1 MRFRCKRADL
11 SQAVGVVASAVPART
26 SVPILQNIKVTA
38 ADGELTLTATDLEMG
53 LRYSVRDVGI
63 QKSGAAVLP
72 AQKLNQIVRDIRDDE
87 VKFDVDGKLCSIE
100 IEGGQFKLTGADP
113 QDFPQFPEFDEK
125 KAVRINVDDFRDM
138 VRKTAFAVS
147 SEPSRYALTGVLFVI
162 RENEARMVGTD
173 GKRLAYAKKKIKG
186 GPRDEV
192 KVIVPPKALHLVEKI
207 IAEGDEEIAF
217 EFEETQMKAKT
228 SAGTLFARLVEGS
241 FPNYEDVIPGDPDK
255 KVQVNPGELEYRLR
269 LATSMTD
276 DKSRAVKFQLSKDKL
291 KLFARRITGEAGEAS
306 HEVAVKYAGPD
317 FEISFNP
324 DFFIDFLKVVAG
336 GRPDVE
342 NSEADTKVEAR
353 AEAKADKAKGKK
365 AAKEEKPKAPPPEPV
380 ETPSTITLDL
390 RDKLTAGV
398 IRAGRDYIYLVMP
411 LTIDV

>member
-1 MRFRCKRADL
+1 MRFRCKRQDL
-11 SQAVGVVASAVPART
+11 AQAVGVVASAVPART
-26 SVPILQNIKVTA
+26 SVPILQNIKVSA
-38 ADGELTLTATDLEMG
+38 ADGELLLTATDLEMG
-53 LRYSVRDVGI
+53 LRFAVRDVGI
-63 QKSGAAVLP
+63 QKSGSAVLP

-87 VKFDVDGKLCSIE
+87 VKFDVDGKLCAIE
-100 IEGGQFKLTGADP
+100 IEGGSFKLTGADP

-125 KAVRINVDDFRDM
+125 KAVRIAVEDFRDM

-147 SEPSRYALTGVLFVI
+147 SEPSRYALTGVLFVL
-162 RENEARMVGTD
+162 RQNEARMVGTD
-173 GKRLAYAKKKIKG
+173 GKRMAYVKKRLSG
-186 GPRDEV
+186 GPKDEV

-207 IAEGDEEIAF
+207 VSEGDEEIAF
-217 EFEETQMKAKT
+217 EFEETQIKAKT

-255 KVQVNPGELEYRLR
+255 KVQVSPAELEYRLR

-276 DKSRAVKFQLSKDKL
+276 DKQRAVKFQLTKDRL

-317 FEISFNP
+317 FDISFNP

-336 GRPDVE
+336 GRPDVMD
-342 NSEADTKVEAR
+342 SEADTKVEAR
-353 AEAKADKAKGKK
+353 AEKGEKGKAKKG
-365 AAKEEKPKAPPPEPV
+365 AKEEKPKAAPAPEPA
-380 ETPSTITLDL
+380 EAPSTITLDL

-411 LTIDV
+411 LTIDA

>member
-1 MRFRCKRADL
+1 MRFRCKRQDL
-11 SQAVGVVASAVPART
+11 AQAVAVVASAVPART
-26 SVPILQNIKVTA
+26 SVPILQNIKIAA
-38 ADGELTLTATDLEMG
+38 ADGELLLTATDLEMG
-53 LRYSVRDVGI
+53 LRLAVRDVGI
-63 QKSGAAVLP
+63 QKGGAAVLP
-72 AQKLNQIVRDIRDDE
+72 AQKLNQIVRDIRDEE

-125 KAVRINVDDFRDM
+125 KAVRIGVEDFRDM

-186 GPRDEV
+186 GPKDEI

-207 IAEGDEEIAF
+207 VSEGDEEIAF
-217 EFEETQMKAKT
+217 EFEETQLKART

-306 HEVAVKYAGPD
+306 HDVAVKYAGPD

-336 GRPDVE
+336 GRPEVLD
-342 NSEADTKVEAR
+342 SEADTKIEAR
-353 AEAKADKAKGKK
+353 GEAKAKGKK
-365 AAKEEKPKAPPPEPV
+365 GAKDDKPKAAPAPEPAEV
-380 ETPSTITLDL
+380 PSTITLDL

>member
-11 SQAVGVVASAVPART
+11 AQAVGVVASAVPART
-26 SVPILQNIKVTA
+26 SVPILQNIKVSA
-38 ADGELTLTATDLEMG
+38 ADGELMLTATDLEMG
-53 LRYSVRDVGI
+53 LRYAVRDVGI

-72 AQKLNQIVRDIRDDE
+72 AQKLNQIIRDIRDDE
-87 VKFDVDGKLCSIE
+87 VKVDVDGKLCSIE
-100 IEGGQFKLTGADP
+100 IEGGSFKLTGADP

-125 KAVRINVDDFRDM
+125 KAVRIGVDDFRDM

-186 GPRDEV
+186 GPKDEI

-207 IAEGDEEIAF
+207 IGEGDEEIQF
-217 EFEETQMKAKT
+217 EFEETQLKAKT

-291 KLFARRITGEAGEAS
+291 KLFARRITGDSGEAS
-306 HEVAVKYAGPD
+306 HEVTVKYDGPD

-336 GRPDVE
+336 GRPE
-342 NSEADTKVEAR
+342 ILNSEVDTKVEAR
-353 AEAKADKAKGKK
+353 AEKAEKGKPK
-365 AAKEEKPKAPPPEPV
+365 KGAKEEKPKAPEPSDA
-380 ETPSTITLDL
+380 PATITLDL

-398 IRAGRDYIYLVMP
+398 IRSGRDYIYLVMP

>member
-1 MRFRCKRADL
+1 MRFRCKRSDL
-11 SQAVGVVASAVPART
+11 AQAVAVVASAVPART
-26 SVPILQNIKVTA
+26 SVPILQNVKITA
-38 ADGELTLTATDLEMG
+38 DDGELLLTATDLEMG
-53 LRYSVRDVGI
+53 LRYAVRDVGI
-63 QKSGAAVLP
+63 QKGGAAVLP

-100 IEGGQFKLTGADP
+100 IEGGGFKLTGADP
-113 QDFPQFPEFDEK
+113 QDFPQFPEFEEK
-125 KAVRINVDDFRDM
+125 KAVRISVDDFRDM

-147 SEPSRYALTGVLFVI
+147 SEPSRYALTGVLFVL

-186 GPRDEV
+186 GPKDEIR
-192 KVIVPPKALHLVEKI
+192 VIVPPKALHLVEKI
-207 IAEGDEEIAF
+207 VTEGDEEIAF
-217 EFEETQMKAKT
+217 EFEETQIKAKT

-255 KVQVNPGELEYRLR
+255 KVQIAPGELEYRLR
-269 LATSMTD
+269 LATDMTD

-291 KLFARRITGEAGEAS
+291 KLFARRITGEAGESS
-306 HEVAVKYAGPD
+306 HEVAVKYTGPD

-324 DFFIDFLKVVAG
+324 DFFLDFLKVVAG
-336 GRPDVE
+336 GVI
-342 NSEADTKVEAR
+342 EAEPAEPKP
-353 AEAKADKAKGKK
+353 EAKAEKGKAKKG
-365 AAKEEKPKAPPPEPV
+365 AKEEKPKAAPAPEV
-380 ETPSTITLDL
+380 EAPQTITLDL